1 MAFDEN
7 YMQGNLGRM
16 KYVERVGPSITAPIS
31 AFSTSEQLR
40 NAFQAETKTCP
51 SEFYST
57 IPVLASTSL

>member
-1 MAFDEN
+1 LIYFDIYLIKLKKMAFDEN

-31 AFSTSEQLR
+31 ASSTSEQLR

-51 SEFYST
+51 S
-57 IPVLASTSL
+57 